1 MIEENVE
8 EHQQDDLPDEG
19 DYVDNEFLPSNQ
31 FVNNQMSTMSKLSN
45 GTVNIHS
52 RDPHIRAAL

>member
-19 DYVDNEFLPSNQ
+19 DYVDNEFLPSN
-31 FVNNQMSTMSKLSN
+31 
-45 GTVNIHS
+45 
-52 RDPHIRAAL
+52 